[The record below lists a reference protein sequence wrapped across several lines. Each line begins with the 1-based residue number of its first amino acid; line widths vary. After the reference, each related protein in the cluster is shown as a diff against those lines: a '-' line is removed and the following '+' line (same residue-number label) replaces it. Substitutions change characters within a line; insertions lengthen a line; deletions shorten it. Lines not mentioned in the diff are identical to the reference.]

1 MLQASK
7 QLKRDWKLARLC
19 VGERICDCTRA
30 GCFVSVHSTWV
41 SASSWVV
48 SKCEPSN
55 SKAVIL
61 QLCLGCASLGE
72 QYWGKKCICIY
83 TYTYI
88 YVYIHIYFFCTYT
101 YICMYTCMYV
111 CVCVFLYLRMP
122 KADPREGNAEPW
134 GIVRPKVSQ
143 RTTNTVRLSWFL
155 FPHC

>member
-1 MLQASK
+1 MLSGMLQASK

-19 VGERICDCTRA
+19 VGERNCAPVLDASPQSTA
-30 GCFVSVHSTWV
+30 LGSQHPAELWANVSLPIAKLSFYSCVLAV
-41 SASSWVV
+41 PPLASSTR
-48 SKCEPSN
+48 
-55 SKAVIL
+55 
-61 QLCLGCASLGE
+61 
-72 QYWGKKCICIY
+72 GKNA
-83 TYTYI
+83 
-88 YVYIHIYFFCTYT
+88 YVYICIHIYICIYT